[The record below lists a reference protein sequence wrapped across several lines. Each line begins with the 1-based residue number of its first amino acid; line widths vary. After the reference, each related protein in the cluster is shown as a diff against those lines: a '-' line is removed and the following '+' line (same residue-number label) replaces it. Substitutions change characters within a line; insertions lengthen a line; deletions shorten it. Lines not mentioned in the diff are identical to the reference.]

1 MWHWISPSLRH
12 SFDAR
17 ITDAVSARAC
27 VRELLAKLG
36 DKFTCVLETAEVNA
50 KAAGRISESNLYA
63 YNRVMANN
71 LGYIGIDWFDHSDI
85 FEQVRERL
93 EGVAHCDGY
102 VVDLRGNGGGLITE
116 TTHVLELFIHEA
128 AVCFIDTR
136 EKKELTERF
145 IGFTAEHY
153 VNYTEAPGV
162 EPDKSLYLR
171 RPAMVAGKPMVIL
184 VDQDTASSAELF
196 TAALRASAT
205 NGDIVVMGE
214 RTHGKGIGQADFV
227 VHPELTIKISFMRF
241 YSPEGQGQGK
251 GQEEMTVRLAISGIV
266 ALVVAGCGGESHQ
279 DLREWM
285 RDQGKGALGKLEP
298 LPQIRPYEPFAY
310 NAFDLPD
317 PFKPR
322 EVKPAKGNDRLAP
335 DLARRREPL
344 ESRSRSNR

>member
-1 MWHWISPSLRH
+1 MTVHKSAVQIGREMFDCAWVAIQERFFDQERLVALDWPSLRH

-71 LGYIGIDWFDHSDI
+71 LGYIGISSFDHSDI

-205 NGDIVVMGE
+205 NDDIVVMGE

-241 YSPEGQGQGK
+241 YSPEQKWFGDATQGEGH
-251 GQEEMTVRLAISGIV
+251 GINPDITLSSEAV
-266 ALVVAGCGGESHQ
+266 ANSHQ
-279 DLREWM
+279 
-285 RDQGKGALGKLEP
+285 G
-298 LPQIRPYEPFAY
+298 
-310 NAFDLPD
+310 
-317 PFKPR
+317 
-322 EVKPAKGNDRLAP
+322 VKAASEHLLTVLAAKRH
-335 DLARRREPL
+335 
-344 ESRSRSNR
+344 